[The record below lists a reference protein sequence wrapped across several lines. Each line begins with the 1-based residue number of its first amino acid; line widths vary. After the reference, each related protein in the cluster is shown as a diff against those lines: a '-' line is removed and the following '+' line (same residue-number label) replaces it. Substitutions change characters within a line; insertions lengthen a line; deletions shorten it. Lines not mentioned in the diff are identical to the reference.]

1 MQRKYRHIKDFEK
14 ELIEYLKQGQIL
26 RETREK
32 YGLLSIIKR
41 KKYRNYGESLYKYPN
56 LLNRDFSAER
66 PNQKWV
72 TDISY
77 IKDGLGFLHLSL
89 IRNLHD
95 NSIVAYKAAT
105 EQNTNLVLSTIREA
119 KKGKSH
125 CRAAT
130 PQ

>member
-41 KKYRNYGESLYKYPN
+41 KKYHNYGESLYKYLN

-66 PNQKWV
+66 PN
-72 TDISY
+72 
-77 IKDGLGFLHLSL
+77 
-89 IRNLHD
+89 
-95 NSIVAYKAAT
+95 
-105 EQNTNLVLSTIREA
+105 
-119 KKGKSH
+119 
-125 CRAAT
+125 
-130 PQ
+130 